1 MDIDKLNEKER
12 YDMLAE
18 MADLY
23 YVQGKTQAEIARYF
37 DTNRFRVAKLLQDA
51 RKEQIVEIHINYSNE
66 RNTVLETEMRQK
78 LSLNQVIVVSS
89 QYASYTDSL
98 NQMGKAGAAYLGKL
112 LQHNRVIGLTWGK
125 TIGSVVAQLPTV
137 VGHPVDAVQMTGYL
151 KTANASVDARELV
164 RQVAAAY
171 NGDYYYLNTPLYM
184 KNEAVMEA
192 LCEEPIVHETL
203 NMTRKMDVLL
213 SGIGGRS
220 SLPTENPVIRPYL
233 DETDRNTA
241 CSGSLYGFMLDAE
254 GRPAQTGLNQR
265 RIGADLEDIMRV
277 PHRIVVACG
286 RHKADI
292 LKKAAQNGLYNEL
305 VTDSDTALHIL
316 EN

>member
-23 YVQGKTQAEIARYF
+23 YNQGKTQSEIAQYF
-37 DTNRFRVAKLLQDA
+37 ETNRFRVAKLLQDA
-51 RKEQIVEIHINYSNE
+51 RNEQIVEIRINYSNE
-66 RNTVLETEMRQK
+66 RNTVLEAEVREK
-78 LSLNQVIVVSS
+78 LVLNQVIVVNS
-89 QYASYTDSL
+89 QYATYTDSL

-112 LQHNRVIGLTWGK
+112 LQRNRVIGLTWGK

-137 VGHPVDAVQMTGYL
+137 VGHPVDAVQMTGYM

-171 NGDYYYLNTPLYM
+171 NGDYFYLNTPLYM
-184 KNEAVMEA
+184 KNAAVMEA
-192 LCEEPIVHETL
+192 LCEEPIIRETL
-203 NMTRKMDVLL
+203 DMTRRMDVIL
-213 SGIGGRS
+213 SGIGGKS
-220 SLPTENPVIRPYL
+220 SLPTENPMIRPYL
-233 DETDRNTA
+233 DETDRKAA
-241 CSGSLYGFMLDAE
+241 CGGSLYGFVLDAD
-254 GRPAQTGLNQR
+254 GKAASIDLNQR
-265 RIGADLEDIMRV
+265 RMGAKLEDIMQV
-277 PHRIVVACG
+277 PHRLVVACG

>member
-23 YVQGKTQAEIARYF
+23 YNQGKTQSEIARYF
-37 DTNRFRVAKLLQDA
+37 ETNRFRVAKLLQDA
-51 RKEQIVEIHINYSNE
+51 RNEQIVEIRINYSNE
-66 RNTVLETEMRQK
+66 RNTVLEAEVQQK
-78 LSLNQVIVVSS
+78 LSLNKVIVVNS
-89 QYASYTDSL
+89 QYATYTDSL

-112 LQHNRVIGLTWGK
+112 LQRNRVIGLTWGK

-171 NGDYYYLNTPLYM
+171 NGDYFYLNTPLYM
-184 KNEAVMEA
+184 KNAAVMEA
-192 LCEEPIVHETL
+192 LAEEPIIREAL
-203 NMTRKMDVLL
+203 DMTRQMDVIL
-213 SGIGGRS
+213 SGIGGKS
-220 SLPTENPVIRPYL
+220 SLPTENPLIRPYL
-233 DETDRNTA
+233 DEADRKVA
-241 CSGSLYGFMLDAE
+241 CGGSLYGFVLDAD
-254 GRPAQTGLNQR
+254 GKAASIDLNR
-265 RIGADLEDIMRV
+265 RRMGAELEDIMRV
-277 PHRIVVACG
+277 PHRVVVACG